1 MRYNVIM
8 AKQVE
13 LTKSDI
19 LHIAKLANLTLSEKE
34 VEKYL
39 GQLSDILSYFEKL
52 NEVDTA
58 KIPETSQVTGLIN
71 ITREDVIMN
80 DQTIKK
86 GDFYTVK
93 AVFDETQ

>member
-1 MRYNVIM
+1 M

-52 NEVDTA
+52 NEVDTT

>member
-8 AKQVE
+8 SKNVD

-52 NEVDTA
+52 NEVDTT

-71 ITREDVIMN
+71 VAREDVIMN

>member
-8 AKQVE
+8 SKNLD

-19 LHIAKLANLTLSEKE
+19 LHIAKLANLNLSNEE

-39 GQLSDILSYFEKL
+39 GQLSDILSYIEKL

-58 KIPETSQVTGLIN
+58 KISETSQVTGLIN
-71 ITREDVIMN
+71 VAREDVTMN
-80 DQTIKK
+80 NRTIKK

>member
-8 AKQVE
+8 SKNVD

-71 ITREDVIMN
+71 VAREDVIMN

>member
-1 MRYNVIM
+1 M

-71 ITREDVIMN
+71 VAREDVIMN